1 MATTVFEQISEAQG
15 LYISGAYS
23 LARDRLTQILE
34 SNANSY
40 EALLYRAHANIKLNA
55 LEEAIKDAD
64 AAVNVNSN
72 RSEALLVKGIALFVS
87 GKYDDA
93 INQIRRAQLVLSSL
107 EAADPRRVE
116 VQLWEQKAEA
126 EKTKKTAFSVNNLN
140 RKPEEQKTQTQETA
154 SVQQH
159 PKPGKISYKWHQ
171 TDNRVYIEI
180 NFALKKKEDL
190 NITIEKKKVSIS
202 FPVDTSSN
210 YELNLELFDEID
222 TENSSYNVHLNRIE
236 VQLEKILKGR
246 NWTLLERPDSAN
258 EKVLETVVPK
268 PVSQNNAPQA
278 TPVYPSSSKTKKD
291 WSKIDKEIEED
302 MKKNKDDYA
311 DEDPLNKFFKEIYKN
326 ADENTRKAMMK
337 SFQTSG
343 GTVLSTNWD
352 EVKQKDYEGKDR
364 PDAPTG
370 QEYKE
375 WGK

>member
-1 MATTVFEQISEAQG
+1 MSVLEQLSEAQG

-23 LARDRLTQILE
+23 LARDRFTQIIQ
-34 SNANSY
+34 SNADSY
-40 EALLYRAHANIKLNA
+40 EAFLYRAHSNIKLNN
-55 LEEAIKDAD
+55 LEDAVKDAEAAIKL
-64 AAVNVNSN
+64 NSN
-72 RSEALLVKGIALFVS
+72 RSEALLVKGIALFAS

-116 VQLWEQKAEA
+116 VQVWEQKAEA

-140 RKPEEQKTQTQETA
+140 RKPEEQKAAEVKE
-154 SVQQH
+154 SSSIQQH

-190 NITIEKKKVSIS
+190 NITIGNRKVSIS
-202 FPVDTSSN
+202 FPVDGSSN
-210 YELNLELFDEID
+210 YELNLDLFDEID
-222 TENSSYNVHLNRIE
+222 AQNSAYNVHLNRIE

-246 NWTLLERPDSAN
+246 NWTLLERPDSVN
-258 EKVLETVVPK
+258 EKILETVVPK
-268 PVSQNNAPQA
+268 PVGQDNAAPQGV
-278 TPVYPSSSKTKKD
+278 PSYPSSSKTKKD
-291 WSKIDKEIEED
+291 WSKIDREIEED

-326 ADENTRKAMMK
+326 SDENTRKAMMK

-364 PDAPTG
+364 PDAPNG

>member
-34 SNANSY
+34 SNANNY
-40 EALLYRAHANIKLNA
+40 EALLYRAHANLKLNA
-55 LEEAIKDAD
+55 LEDAIKDAD
-64 AAVNVNSN
+64 AAIQVNSN

-140 RKPEEQKTQTQETA
+140 RKPEEQKTQTKETA

-180 NFALKKKEDL
+180 NYALKKKEDL
-190 NITIEKKKVSIS
+190 NITIENKKVSLS
-202 FPVDTSSN
+202 FPVDGSSN
-210 YELNLELFDEID
+210 FELNLELFDEID
-222 TENSSYNVHLNRIE
+222 TQNSAYNVHLNRIE
-236 VQLEKILKGR
+236 VQLEKIIKGR
-246 NWTLLERPDSAN
+246 NWTLLERPDSKN
-258 EKVLETVVPK
+258 EKILETVVPK
-268 PVSQNNAPQA
+268 PVSQTNTPQA

-364 PDAPTG
+364 PDAPNG

>member
-34 SNANSY
+34 SNANNY
-40 EALLYRAHANIKLNA
+40 EALLYRAHANLKLNA
-55 LEEAIKDAD
+55 LEDAIKDAD
-64 AAVNVNSN
+64 GAIQVNSN

-140 RKPEEQKTQTQETA
+140 RKPEEQKTQTKETA

-180 NFALKKKEDL
+180 NYALKKKEDL
-190 NITIEKKKVSIS
+190 NITIENKKVSLS
-202 FPVDTSSN
+202 FPVDGSSN
-210 YELNLELFDEID
+210 FELNLELFDEID
-222 TENSSYNVHLNRIE
+222 TQNSAYNVHLNRIE
-236 VQLEKILKGR
+236 VQLEKIIKGR
-246 NWTLLERPDSAN
+246 NWTLLERPDSKN
-258 EKVLETVVPK
+258 EKILETVVPK
-268 PVSQNNAPQA
+268 PVSQTNTPQA

-364 PDAPTG
+364 PDAPNG

>member
-1 MATTVFEQISEAQG
+1 MATSVVEQISEAQG

-34 SNANSY
+34 SNANNY

-55 LEEAIKDAD
+55 LEDAVKDAD
-64 AAVNVNSN
+64 TAINVNSN

-126 EKTKKTAFSVNNLN
+126 EKTKKTAFNVNNLN
-140 RKPEEQKTQTQETA
+140 RKPEEQKTQAKEA
-154 SVQQH
+154 SSIQQH

-180 NFALKKKEDL
+180 NYALKKKEDL

-222 TENSSYNVHLNRIE
+222 TQNSTYNVHLNRIE

-246 NWTLLERPDSAN
+246 NWTLLERPDSLN
-258 EKVLETVVPK
+258 EKILETVVPK

-291 WSKIDKEIEED
+291 WSKIDREIEED

-352 EVKQKDYEGKDR
+352 EVKEKDYQGKDR

-370 QEYKE
+370 QEYRE